1 MVDFLYRIVIKI
13 SNYYEY
19 DRTNVSPVVTV
30 RCLHLAV
37 LAAGCRK
44 ENRANEL
51 RRSWEFVYQS
61 SIWGGTSWGQANS
74 AVWFTWYAVEKGA
87 LFSCFVCTSFALKNS
102 IRTRM
107 DRGHRKH
114 LWYPFK
120 TAIGLWKQ
128 FQSKS
133 LSHILLYRQLV
144 LFGKIARMPD
154 NSVMRK
160 CVFIPQSIDLVA
172 NHGRKQGRP
181 RNASSS
187 RNLASSWRIGRD

>member
-1 MVDFLYRIVIKI
+1 MTNAARHQVLTPVQ
-13 SNYYEY
+13 EY
-19 DRTNVSPVVTV
+19 GHLANNNKKNCGGRFSVQDCDKNQQLLRVRPRTNVSPVILVTV

-120 TAIGLWKQ
+120 TAIGLSRR

-133 LSHILLYRQLV
+133 VSYYFWSL
-144 LFGKIARMPD
+144 
-154 NSVMRK
+154 
-160 CVFIPQSIDLVA
+160 
-172 NHGRKQGRP
+172 
-181 RNASSS
+181 
-187 RNLASSWRIGRD
+187 